1 MAGEYKSRVRKRNNT
16 INLFGIAISLLVAL
30 AIVFFLFLGIRIVMF
45 YGFLYFSNS
54 TTKALIFMKDYFC
67 VPFIVCAVCYPLAV
81 FVVYRRCIRK
91 KLK

>member
-1 MAGEYKSRVRKRNNT
+1 
-16 INLFGIAISLLVAL
+16 
-30 AIVFFLFLGIRIVMF
+30 MF